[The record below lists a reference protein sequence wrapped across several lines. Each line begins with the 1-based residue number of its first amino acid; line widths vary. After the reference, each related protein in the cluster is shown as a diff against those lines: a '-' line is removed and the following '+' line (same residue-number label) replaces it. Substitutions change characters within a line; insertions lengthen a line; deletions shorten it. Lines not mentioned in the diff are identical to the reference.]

1 VAGMRNYPLLI
12 GAGVALLISGL
23 VGAAAITGALPI
35 QKTPAEVAMAAL
47 VLENTATAAAA
58 KKANCRTCGVVAAVR
73 KVEVNG
79 NEIARDAKK
88 QSVYRLTVRMDDG
101 SERTVTQPSAPS
113 HGVGA
118 RVRVNGNALERG

>member
-23 VGAAAITGALPI
+23 VGAAAITGALPM
-35 QKTPAEVAMAAL
+35 QKSAVEMAIAGPA
-47 VLENTATAAAA
+47 LENTATAAAA

-79 NEIARDAKK
+79 NDIDQAAKK

-118 RVRVNGNALERG
+118 RVRVNGNVLERG

>member
-1 VAGMRNYPLLI
+1 MRNYPLLI

-23 VGAAAITGALPI
+23 VGAAAITGVLPV
-35 QKTPAEVAMAAL
+35 QKQAAPAPL
-47 VLENTATAAAA
+47 LENTARAAAA

-73 KVEVNG
+73 KVEVKG
-79 NEIARDAKK
+79 EVAQKATKRT
-88 QSVYRLTVRMDDG
+88 VYRVTVRMDDG
-101 SERTVTQPSAPS
+101 GERTVTQASAPA